1 MIQEGS
7 MSEVD
12 ALKRVQGLFNRRKYA
27 GGKPRLDK
35 EMRKRLSEMRREDF
49 VPSNDEGDTLLMNPR
64 YQHMEAVSFSD
75 DDM

>member
-1 MIQEGS
+1 MIQEGG

-12 ALKRVQGLFNRRKYA
+12 ALKRVQGLFNHRKYA

-35 EMRKRLSEMRREDF
+35 EMHKRLSEMRREDF
-49 VPSNDEGDTLLMNPR
+49 IPSGDEGDTWLKNPR

-75 DDM
+75 DNM